1 MNWLNSGLFIN
12 SPKFLEDCGHL
23 FQELGVKPEIEIFDM
38 GMIDTAKHYLKTG
51 ILKAPAHFAFI
62 LGAAS
67 GMPATP
73 ENLCYLVRQ
82 LPEGS
87 TFSANGMGAAHV
99 PIIMTSLALG
109 GHVRVGIEDN
119 IYFKKGQI
127 AESNAQFVKQAADL
141 IKAAGLE
148 VATPAEA
155 REILSISKFE
165 NKQWD

>member
-1 MNWLNSGLFIN
+1 
-12 SPKFLEDCGHL
+12 
-23 FQELGVKPEIEIFDM
+23 
-38 GMIDTAKHYLKTG
+38 
-51 ILKAPAHFAFI
+51 
-62 LGAAS
+62 
-67 GMPATP
+67 
-73 ENLCYLVRQ
+73 
-82 LPEGS
+82 
-87 TFSANGMGAAHV
+87 
-99 PIIMTSLALG
+99 MTSLALG

-119 IYFKKGQI
+119 LYFKKGQV